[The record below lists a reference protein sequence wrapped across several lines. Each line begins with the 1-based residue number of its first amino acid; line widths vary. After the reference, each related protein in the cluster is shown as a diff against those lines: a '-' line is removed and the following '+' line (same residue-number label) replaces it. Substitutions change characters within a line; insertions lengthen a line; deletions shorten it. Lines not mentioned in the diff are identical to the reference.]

1 MERRPLVFL
10 YEPVL
15 NDPNYILGAGA
26 EAASLVTAGK
36 SLVASDPP
44 GDRFGGVAWHL
55 AHCQR
60 IQAVSDPLG
69 RVRGGGTVRRTLNTA

>member
-15 NDPNYILGAGA
+15 NDPTYILGAGA

-36 SLVASDPP
+36 SLVAIRPS
-44 GDRFGGVAWHL
+44 R
-55 AHCQR
+55 
-60 IQAVSDPLG
+60 
-69 RVRGGGTVRRTLNTA
+69 

>member
-36 SLVASDPP
+36 SLVAIRPS
-44 GDRFGGVAWHL
+44 R
-55 AHCQR
+55 
-60 IQAVSDPLG
+60 
-69 RVRGGGTVRRTLNTA
+69 